1 MFQDFFN
8 WQINIL
14 CIFWFNILRLFI
26 PYTYTQNSLHFNS
39 SFSSLTLL
47 PFTYTY
53 TLSFML
59 SHVKFTQTKNDVI
72 YLQFFDDI
80 NLVLTLVSHLILTDM
95 NWLQP
100 RKRGLHFILNNNGNY
115 DFDIKVGRYGFVG
128 FVNDVIDCGCLRCV
142 FCFKIKEKEKHTFYI
157 NFYYVIFLQSWFFF
171 CFFF

>member
-47 PFTYTY
+47 PLY
-53 TLSFML
+53 
-59 SHVKFTQTKNDVI
+59 I
-72 YLQFFDDI
+72 YLHIVLHVISCQIHI
-80 NLVLTLVSHLILTDM
+80 NQKWCHLPSIFWRHQLSSNIGVSSNLNRYELATT
-95 NWLQP
+95 
-100 RKRGLHFILNNNGNY
+100 KEKGLHFILNNNGNY

-142 FCFKIKEKEKHTFYI
+142 FCFKIKEKEKDTFYI
-157 NFYYVIFLQSWFFF
+157 NELITNKVL
-171 CFFF
+171 